1 MVLSRR
7 YKFGILLTR
16 GLSYRFK
23 DNVLSFASTSGAF
36 LKQLASK
43 FEPEPEPH
51 SARFHLQHGPIDII
65 ATLEGDRA
73 QIFSAMEAVWA
84 RFETILPELVSEL
97 TLLRSDTQL
106 IACGSNL
113 PEGKVARRMFNAV
126 LPFAV
131 LPSTMPLSP
140 LKQAIFITPMAAV
153 AGSVADELLTVA
165 SVFDLRKV
173 IFNNGGD
180 IAICIGAGEVASI
193 KLLAP
198 LGMLHLGGSPA
209 PFRAG
214 VATSGWSG
222 RSFSLGIADAVTV
235 VAATA
240 SEADAAATIIANEVG
255 QFMQHPAI
263 ERRRANEL
271 KDDSDLGSRWVTTRV
286 GRLPQLLVTE
296 ALAQGEMK
304 AQELLQAG
312 LIQAASLSLQEE
324 SVIVTDK
331 LFTPS
336 IEYRRAA

>member
-1 MVLSRR
+1 
-7 YKFGILLTR
+7 
-16 GLSYRFK
+16 
-23 DNVLSFASTSGAF
+23 VLSFASTSGAF

-43 FEPEPEPH
+43 SEPEPYA
-51 SARFHLQHGPIDII
+51 ARFHLQHGPIDII

-73 QIFSAMEAVWA
+73 QIFSAIQAVWA

-97 TLLRSDTQL
+97 PLLRTDTHL
-106 IACGSNL
+106 IERSAIL
-113 PEGKVARRMFNAV
+113 PEGKVAQRMFRAV

-131 LPSTMPLSP
+131 PLSS
-140 LKQAIFITPMAAV
+140 LEQALFITPMAAV
-153 AGSVADELLTVA
+153 AGSVADELLVVA
-165 SVFDLRKV
+165 ATFDLRKA

-180 IAICIGAGEVASI
+180 IAIFVGAGEVASVQ
-193 KLLAP
+193 LLAP
-198 LGMLHLGGSPA
+198 QGMLHLGCNHS

-240 SEADAAATIIANEVG
+240 AQADAAATVIANEVG
-255 QFMQHPAI
+255 QFTQHPAI
-263 ERRRANEL
+263 ERRRADEL
-271 KDDSDLGSRWVTTRV
+271 KDDSDLGWRWVTTRV
-286 GRLPQLLVTE
+286 GRLPHLLVAE
-296 ALAQGEMK
+296 ALAQGKMK
-304 AQELLQAG
+304 AQELLKAG

-331 LFTPS
+331 LSTPT